1 MTAARLQSLGGQLI
15 RPEMC
20 AFSVYIDNQFDT
32 FAAGTANTPVPY
44 STKGTKLFD
53 RNNDYDLT
61 NNKFT
66 APVTGLYQFN
76 FKLRIENAT
85 TGEYIVSVLMEPGY
99 TGNGGAGSL
108 NASRSTADIIYA
120 QTYNI
125 LIAQAYNTNEANA
138 LLYLTSGQ
146 EITHAARVQSD
157 NSVRLSD
164 RGCAFQGFF
173 VG

>member
-1 MTAARLQSLGGQLI
+1 MSVTLQGSGGQI
-15 RPEMC
+15 IKPGMC
-20 AFSVYIDNQFDT
+20 AFGVYIDNQLDT
-32 FAAGTANTPVPY
+32 FAAGTANTSVPY
-44 STKGTKLFD
+44 STRGTKLFD
-53 RNNDYDLT
+53 RNNDYDLA

-85 TGEYIVSVLMEPGY
+85 AGEYIVSVLMEPGY
-99 TGNGGAGSL
+99 TGNGGSGVL
-108 NASRSTADIIYA
+108 HASRTTADIIYA

-125 LIAQAYNTNEANA
+125 RNAGTYNTLEANA

-164 RGCAFQGFF
+164 RGCAFQGFL

>member
-15 RPEMC
+15 RPDIC
-20 AFSVYIDNQFDT
+20 AFGVYIDDQLET
-32 FAAGTANTPVPY
+32 FAAGTVNTSVPY
-44 STKGTKLFD
+44 STNGTKLFD
-53 RNNDYDLT
+53 RNNDYDLA

-85 TGEYIVSVLMEPGY
+85 GGEYIVSVLMEPGY
-99 TGNGGAGSL
+99 TGNGGSATL
-108 NASRSTADIIYA
+108 HASRTTADIIYA

-125 LIAQAYNTNEANA
+125 RLAETYNTLEANA

-164 RGCAFQGFF
+164 RGCAFQGFL